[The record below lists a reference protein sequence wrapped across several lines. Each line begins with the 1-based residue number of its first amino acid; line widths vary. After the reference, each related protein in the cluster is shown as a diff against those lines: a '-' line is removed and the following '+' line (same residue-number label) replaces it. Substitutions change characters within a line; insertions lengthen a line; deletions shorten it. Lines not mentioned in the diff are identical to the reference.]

1 MLSLRTLNGGLS
13 YFAVHCAK
21 PSQEACQCG
30 HPRMA
35 WLFRALDGQQIMRT
49 LLLEDDLQLGKALQT
64 ALVQSDFQTV
74 WVRRVQEAK
83 TLLAADSFA
92 VVLLDIGLPDGSGL
106 DVLRWLRANKQ
117 AVPVIMLTARDTIDD
132 RIQGLDMGADD
143 YMPKPFAI
151 PELISRIRAISRRS
165 MGFVEEVWHIDDITL
180 EPAKHKA
187 SMAGK
192 QLELP
197 LREYT
202 LLLELARSAGR
213 FVTRA
218 KLEQALFSNQAD
230 IESNALEVHVHHL
243 RKKLGSERI
252 RTIRGVG
259 YLLETSE

>member
-1 MLSLRTLNGGLS
+1 
-13 YFAVHCAK
+13 
-21 PSQEACQCG
+21 
-30 HPRMA
+30 
-35 WLFRALDGQQIMRT
+35 MRT

-64 ALVQSDFQTV
+64 ALAQSDFQTV

-83 TLLAADSFA
+83 SLLASDSFA

-106 DVLRWLRANKQ
+106 DVLHWLRKNSNT
-117 AVPVIMLTARDTIDD
+117 VPVVMLTARDAIDD

-151 PELISRIRAISRRS
+151 PELISRIRAITRRS
-165 MGFVEEVWHIDDITL
+165 VGFAEEVWRIGDLTL
-180 EPAKHKA
+180 EPAKHKTCL
-187 SMAGK
+187 AGRP
-192 QLELP
+192 LELP

-202 LLLELARSAGR
+202 LLLELARGAGR

-218 KLEQALFSNQAD
+218 KLEQAMFNNQAD
-230 IESNALEVHVHHL
+230 VESNALEVHIHHL
-243 RKKLGSERI
+243 RKKLGPERI